1 MLETAHHYICL
12 MSQYSNFYAISFLYI
27 LESLRCKHCTCEG
40 GNETLGSVKCGE
52 FLDEQRTE

>member
-1 MLETAHHYICL
+1 